1 MILSMYVAE
10 GANESGNWKRKFY
23 VAGVKQ
29 EGKSVFACMA
39 TCMAKADEICK
50 ANGERLASF
59 ALDHEIKLDAL
70 ALPESPK
77 DEKTPDPEEFMQTPL
92 GQKLEKTVAGWA
104 GLKAFRLA
112 NEGRYEETATITT
125 NDEQLRDT
133 LGILKIAI
141 EQIFGKKMKWLITS
155 KGWEVLVGGQMLTEG
170 DVKIE
175 KPDK

>member
-23 VAGVKQ
+23 VAGIKQ

-70 ALPESPK
+70 AIPEAPK
-77 DEKTPDPEEFMQTPL
+77 DEKTSDPEEFMKTPL
-92 GQKLEKTVAGWA
+92 GQE
-104 GLKAFRLA
+104 LKRVVSELTKIESGVGSDVPERLRLTKNA
-112 NEGRYEETATITT
+112 KMSER
-125 NDEQLRDT
+125 LSV
-133 LGILKIAI
+133 LKIAI
-141 EQIFGKKMKWLITS
+141 EQIFGKEMKWLITGNYWCVFLGGVTLV
-155 KGWEVLVGGQMLTEG
+155 KGEVDDYES
-170 DVKIE
+170 
-175 KPDK
+175 DK